1 MWSWFN
7 MMKRRTSKR
16 FVLGEST
23 DVQNF
28 DEEPVEVI
36 PASLVQKFQMTVQTD
51 LDEKRDKEDKSPG
64 EDGKLLSPPKVAT
77 LQ

>member
-1 MWSWFN
+1 

-16 FVLGEST
+16 FVLGDSM

-36 PASLVQKFQMTVQTD
+36 PASLIQKFQMTVQTD
-51 LDEKRDKEDKSPG
+51 AEEKADREDKVP
-64 EDGKLLSPPKVAT
+64 DNDVKLLSPPKAT
-77 LQ
+77 LT